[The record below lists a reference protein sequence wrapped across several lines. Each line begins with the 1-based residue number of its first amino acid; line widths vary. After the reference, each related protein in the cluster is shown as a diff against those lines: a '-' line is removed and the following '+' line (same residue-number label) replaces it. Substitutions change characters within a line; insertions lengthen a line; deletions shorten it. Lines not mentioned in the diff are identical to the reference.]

1 MIRDEF
7 ANDPTILELVR
18 IIKEFRSEFKAK
30 TSDTEKFITI
40 NELENRW
47 TDLKNSTDVLY
58 SDMLRQLISEVD
70 EREMVRKT
78 FSLRSRLHFQVF

>member
-7 ANDPTILELVR
+7 ANDPTMLELLR
-18 IIKEFRSEFKAK
+18 IIKEFKSEFKAK

-47 TDLKNSTDVLY
+47 TDLKNTTDVLY
-58 SDMLRQLISEVD
+58 SDMVRQLINEVD
-70 EREMVRKT
+70 EREMVRKKKHNT
-78 FSLRSRLHFQVF
+78 LQKG

>member
-18 IIKEFRSEFKAK
+18 IIKEFKSEFKAK

-58 SDMLRQLISEVD
+58 SDMVHQLISEVD
-70 EREMVRKT
+70 EREMVRKKKQNT
-78 FSLRSRLHFQVF
+78 LQKG

>member
-1 MIRDEF
+1 MARDEF

-18 IIKEFRSEFKAK
+18 IIKEFKSEFKAK

-47 TDLKNSTDVLY
+47 TDLRNYTDVLY
-58 SDMLRQLISEVD
+58 SDMVRQLINEVD
-70 EREMVRKT
+70 EREMVRKKN
-78 FSLRSRLHFQVF
+78 RIHFKRDKFEI

>member
-7 ANDPTILELVR
+7 ANDPTMLELIR
-18 IIKEFRSEFKAK
+18 IVKEFRSEFKAK
-30 TSDTEKFITI
+30 TSDTGKFITI

-58 SDMLRQLISEVD
+58 SDMVRQLISEVD
-70 EREMVRKT
+70 EREMVRKKKQNT
-78 FSLRSRLHFQVF
+78 LPKG